1 MAPLNTIEGLDS
13 FLNGVALLAS
23 LHSKERFWF
32 SAVTLPRGQTPL
44 ETLLAAHNTLVRPH
58 ASMLEGRTPQL
69 NPLDRTAF
77 DDILGGWLLRHMQS
91 DSPTQ
96 RRARVCQLTDDVYD
110 GSEMLLGSIEASYVY
125 RLDPQIYNELRQ
137 EIIDQQWILLL
148 GPTSAILIMLAVTPR

>member
-1 MAPLNTIEGLDS
+1 MAPLNTIESLDS

-23 LHSKERFWF
+23 LHGEERFWF
-32 SAVTLPRGQTPL
+32 SAVTLPRGETPL

-58 ASMLEGRTPQL
+58 ASMLKGRPPQL
-69 NPLDRTAF
+69 DRLDRTAF
-77 DDILGGWLLRHMQS
+77 DDILGGWFLRHMRP

-96 RRARVCQLTDDVYD
+96 SRHRRCEITDDVYD
-110 GSEMLLGSIEASYVY
+110 GIEMILGGLESCYAY

-148 GPTSAILIMLAVTPR
+148 DPTAAILIMLAVTPS